1 MEEDMKIAIYIPALN
16 AASTLP
22 DVLER
27 IPKNILEAVCEI
39 LVVDNNSSDDT
50 FAVAQSF
57 QKKIDNLSIIQ
68 NEENV
73 GYGGSQK
80 IAYQYFID
88 KGFDY
93 VAMLHGDAQ
102 YAPEL
107 LETLIDFAV
116 NRNYGIVFGSRM
128 KGDPL
133 KGGMPIHR
141 YLGNRFLTFIQNLFL
156 STSLSEFHSGYR
168 IYALDELKKL
178 PFQKLSSDYHFDTEI
193 LILFLHYRIRIG
205 ESPIPTHYGDEENY
219 VNIYQYGV
227 NVLVTTITY
236 FLHEKKWRF
245 SKPWS
250 GILSAEASC

>member
-1 MEEDMKIAIYIPALN
+1 MDENTKAAIYIPAFN
-16 AASTLP
+16 AALTLP
-22 DVLER
+22 DVLNR
-27 IPKNILEAVCEI
+27 IPDNIKDEVREI
-39 LVVDNNSSDDT
+39 LVVDNHSTDDT
-50 FAVAQSF
+50 FEVAQSF
-57 QKKIDNLSIIQ
+57 KEKIGNLKIIR

-107 LETLIDFAV
+107 LETLIDLAI
-116 NRNYGIVFGSRM
+116 NHNYGIVFGSRM
-128 KGDPL
+128 QGDPL
-133 KGGMPIHR
+133 QGGMPIHR
-141 YLGNRFLTFIQNLFL
+141 YCGNRFLTYIQNLL
-156 STSLSEFHSGYR
+156 LNIRLSEFHSGYR

-193 LILFLHYRIRIG
+193 LILFLHYRLTIG

-219 VNIYQYGV
+219 VNIYQYGI
-227 NVLVTTITY
+227 NVLVTTLTY
-236 FLHEKKWRF
+236 FLHTRKWRN

-250 GILSAEASC
+250 RILSSEEIS